1 MLIYLK
7 KLLFSTNLYLLLFLI
22 WIIKQIYYSFE
33 TLSIYKNLST
43 FLIIFFSFIF
53 ILIFLAVFSLIN
65 KKKFLQYFSI
75 VFFSLFF
82 TNLFFDLFEDNIK
95 KKNNE
100 TFYKDLLKD
109 KNIYNKFDFRTQ
121 KQVVDD
127 LKKIKPNVYPVI
139 HPKHNVTKNSKLT
152 SNLFPLSGISKST
165 IVFCNESGKYS
176 IYKSDRYG
184 FNNPDINYDNFTK
197 KKVMLIGDSFVHG
210 ACVDEENTLSSQLNK
225 INIPSF
231 SISYGGNGPLLEL
244 ATLIEYVIVVKPK
257 IILWFYSENDLFDLN
272 DEKKSEILMKY
283 LNDYDFNQKLTK
295 RQNEIDNFWKE
306 LLLRDFNIEDY
317 VYYTK
322 KKNFFQKFLRKVERA
337 FLLKP
342 SRDILKNYYKEK
354 FKNFYL
360 ARDKSNLELFKRIIF
375 KAKQISNMHN
385 ASFYFVYLPFL
396 KSVQDKPLDS
406 KNDIIKIV
414 EELDIEIID
423 FYNYLTKEVNKPES
437 FFPLG
442 RHGHYNEE
450 GYKILSD
457 LISKSLNTF

>member
-53 ILIFLAVFSLIN
+53 VLIFLAVFNLIN

-82 TNLFFDLFEDNIK
+82 TNLFFDLFKDNIK

-109 KNIYNKFDFRTQ
+109 KNIYDKFDFRTQ

-127 LKKIKPNVYPVI
+127 LKKIKTNVYPAT
-139 HPKHNVTKNSKLT
+139 HPKHNLTKNSKLT

-165 IVFCNESGKYS
+165 IVYCNESGKYS

-322 KKNFFQKFLRKVERA
+322 KKNFFQN
-337 FLLKP
+337 
-342 SRDILKNYYKEK
+342 I
-354 FKNFYL
+354 
-360 ARDKSNLELFKRIIF
+360 
-375 KAKQISNMHN
+375 
-385 ASFYFVYLPFL
+385 
-396 KSVQDKPLDS
+396 
-406 KNDIIKIV
+406 
-414 EELDIEIID
+414 
-423 FYNYLTKEVNKPES
+423 
-437 FFPLG
+437 
-442 RHGHYNEE
+442 
-450 GYKILSD
+450 
-457 LISKSLNTF
+457 